1 MECVGKLIG
10 KALAEGILLD
20 VNFAPFFLTK
30 VLNRPTTRTRREQ
43 DEIRCVVTGKSR
55 CTHACVFVC
64 ALHVLRL
71 GAFAVASLATLDAEL
86 YKQLLFLKRYEGDP
100 ADLALTFA
108 VHDDSQ
114 LGSAVRP
121 AMVDLRNNGSNLD
134 VNRGNCT

>member
-1 MECVGKLIG
+1 MRGDWQVKAYTYLCVC
-10 KALAEGILLD
+10 
-20 VNFAPFFLTK
+20 VCFA
-30 VLNRPTTRTRREQ
+30 
-43 DEIRCVVTGKSR
+43 CS
-55 CTHACVFVC
+55 ASWYY
-64 ALHVLRL
+64 
-71 GAFAVASLATLDAEL
+71 AVASLATLDAEL